1 MVVSVVRGAGYLWQ
15 GTRLLA
21 RKGIRRYVFAPLLV
35 SAILF
40 TALLWFGVTEFGSAV
55 DALMPALPDWLQW
68 LSWLLLPLAFVAA
81 LALALLLCLLA
92 ATLVTAPFTTPL
104 AAAVERHL
112 REASGSPVTGETSGS
127 FWAEAIHAIG
137 DELRKLGYFATR
149 ALPLVVL
156 SIVPGINLL
165 APPLWLV
172 FSAWMLALEYTEI
185 PLARHGMNVVAAR
198 RRVGER
204 RMTAFGFGLG
214 VLALTLLPGLQLL
227 TIPAAVAGATV
238 MAVREEMVKDVRRET

>member
-1 MVVSVVRGAGYLWQ
+1 MVISMARGTGYLWQ

-21 RKGIRRYVFAPLLV
+21 RKGIRRYVLAPLFV

-40 TALLWFGVTEFGSAV
+40 TSLLWFGVTEFGAAV
-55 DALMPALPDWLQW
+55 DALMPVLPDWLQW

-104 AAAVERHL
+104 AAAIERHL
-112 REASGSPVTGETSGS
+112 RDPAREADAAASAGS
-127 FWAEAIHAIG
+127 FWSEAIHAVG
-137 DELRKLGYFATR
+137 DELRKLAYFATR

-156 SIVPGINLL
+156 SVVPGVNLL
-165 APPLWLV
+165 APPLWLL
-172 FSAWMLALEYTEI
+172 FGAWMLALEYTEI
-185 PLARHGMNVVAAR
+185 PLARHGMSIAAAR
-198 RRVGER
+198 RVVAEH
-204 RMTAFGFGLG
+204 RMTAFGFGFG
-214 VLALTLLPGLQLL
+214 VLGLTLIPGLQLL

-238 MAVREEMVKDVRRET
+238 MVVREGMAEALSVKR

>member
-1 MVVSVVRGAGYLWQ
+1 MVISTVRGAGYLWQ
-15 GTRLLA
+15 GMRLLA
-21 RKGIRRYVFAPLLV
+21 RTGVRRYVLMPLLV
-35 SAILF
+35 STILF
-40 TALLWFGVTEFGSAV
+40 TALLWFGVTEFDAAV

-68 LSWLLLPLAFVAA
+68 LSWLLLPLAFMAA
-81 LALALLLCLLA
+81 LALALLLCVLA

-104 AAAVERHL
+104 AAAIERHL
-112 REASGSPVTGETSGS
+112 QDPAGESAATAPAGS
-127 FWAEAIHAIG
+127 FWADAFHAIG

-156 SIVPGINLL
+156 SVIPGINVL

-185 PLARHGMNVVAAR
+185 PLARHGMKIATAR
-198 RRVGER
+198 RTLAER
-204 RMTAFGFGLG
+204 RMTSFGFGLA
-214 VLALTLLPGLQLL
+214 VLGLTLLPGLQLL

-238 MAVREEMVKDVRRET
+238 MVVREGMAEGVRR

>member
-1 MVVSVVRGAGYLWQ
+1 MARGAGYLWQ
-15 GTRLLA
+15 GIRLLA
-21 RKGIRRYVFAPLLV
+21 RNGVRRYVLAPLLV

-40 TALLWFGVTEFGSAV
+40 TTLLWFGFTEFGAAV
-55 DALMPALPDWLQW
+55 DSLMPALPDWLQW
-68 LSWLLLPLAFVAA
+68 LGWLLLPLAFMAA
-81 LALALLLCLLA
+81 LALALLLCVLA
-92 ATLVTAPFTTPL
+92 VTLVTAPFTAPL
-104 AAAVERHL
+104 AAAIERHL
-112 REASGSPVTGETSGS
+112 QDPARKSGGLAPDSS
-127 FWAEAIHAIG
+127 FWAGTLHAVG

-156 SIVPGINLL
+156 SVVPGINIL

-185 PLARHGMNVVAAR
+185 PLARHGMSIAAAR
-198 RRVGER
+198 RVVAGR

-214 VLALTLLPGLQLL
+214 VLGLTLLPGLQLL

-238 MAVREEMVKDVRRET
+238 MVVREGMVEDVKR